1 MGILCHRRIFVIVL
15 MLLGAAGTGCSAP
28 SEKNAMPS
36 SVATGKAV
44 SIAPDNAKIRYTGRV
59 AVSSDAARYDW
70 ANTSIEFHLRAP
82 QVELLIDDG
91 RNDYN
96 LFVDDVFER
105 AISTTSDNQRYPLT
119 LGEGSH
125 RVKLTKRTGP
135 NFGGGAFLGLH
146 LPNGGE
152 LLNLS
157 PRPTRKIEFIGDS
170 YTVGY
175 GNEGPA
181 LDCGGVYRPY
191 ENSARTFA
199 TIAAQ
204 QMKAES
210 HLIAISG
217 YGAVR
222 NYGDPNT
229 TSPTPV
235 PFYYGRTLMER
246 EDLPWDFQR
255 WLPDAVVVKLGTNDH
270 STQPQPPAEVFIKGI
285 HGLLNQVHTAY
296 GDVPVFLL
304 ADTSLPQLVERMEI
318 ATQQQRQF
326 GNAKTFFVKL
336 TRPPQDQLGCDWHPL
351 IIAHE
356 KMAAELVAA
365 MKPIMGW

>member
-1 MGILCHRRIFVIVL
+1 MFHHRMVL
-15 MLLGAAGTGCSAP
+15 AAATLVWCVGCSAP
-28 SEKNAMPS
+28 AQDRVNAAATNTQTV
-36 SVATGKAV
+36 SVA
-44 SIAPDNAKIRYTGRV
+44 PNDPKIRYTGRL
-59 AVSSDAARYDW
+59 ALTSSAALYDW
-70 ANTSIEFHLRAP
+70 ANIQIEFHVHASK
-82 QVELLIDDG
+82 VELLLDDG
-91 RNDYN
+91 KNDYN
-96 LFVDDVFER
+96 VFVDGVFQQV
-105 AISTTSDNQRYPLT
+105 ISTADNMKSYPVE
-119 LGEGSH
+119 LGDGAH

-135 NFGGGAFLGLH
+135 NFGSGSFLGIRLADGDVLLD
-146 LPNGGE
+146 LPA
-152 LLNLS
+152 
-157 PRPTRKIEFIGDS
+157 RPARKIEFIGDS

-175 GNEGPA
+175 GNEGPG

-204 QMKAES
+204 EMNAEN

-222 NYGDPNT
+222 NYGDANT

-270 STQPQPPAEVFIKGI
+270 STQPEPPAEVFIEGI
-285 HGLLNQVHTAY
+285 HGLLKQVHSAY
-296 GDVPVFLL
+296 DDVPVFLL
-304 ADTSLPQLVERMEI
+304 ADTSLPQLVERMQV
-318 ATQQQRQF
+318 ATQQQREM
-326 GNAKTFFVKL
+326 GNQKTYFVRL
-336 TRPPQDQLGCDWHPL
+336 TRPPQEQLGCDRHPL

-356 KMAAELVAA
+356 GMAEELVTA
-365 MKPIMGW
+365 MKPIMEW